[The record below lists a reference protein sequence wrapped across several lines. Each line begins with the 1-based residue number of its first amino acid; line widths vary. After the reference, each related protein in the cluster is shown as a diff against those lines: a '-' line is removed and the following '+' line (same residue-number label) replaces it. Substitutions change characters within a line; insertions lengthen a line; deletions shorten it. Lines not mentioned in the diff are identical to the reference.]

1 MFVARSGERA
11 LIESGCT
18 ITNVLTEPKG
28 GKMKRF
34 GTVLSIPFILC
45 AGFWITARGTAAQ
58 AQDDPG
64 WQPDTYN
71 SNNLEPDSRF
81 KADILVVVAHPDDES
96 MIAAFLARE
105 VYDHGKRVAVVYATR
120 GNAGDNSVGPEQGA
134 SLANIREIEGRTALA
149 SLGIANVWF
158 LSGSDT
164 PSQNVLQSLGSW
176 GHGQCLEQLVRI
188 VRLTRPEVMISLLP
202 GFVTGENHG
211 DHQAAGV
218 LATEAFDLAGDPTVF
233 AEQVTPA
240 HDLELYP
247 NRTEALRPWQPQKI
261 YYFDNPTQRF
271 DAGWGPEYSTQEIS
285 PTRHVSYGMLALQGF
300 TYHQTQGGKDTAME
314 MASGKSDD
322 SATAPVQLIMGKSL
336 VKSGVTDDVFTGVT
350 AEALPYQ
357 PPPGFVASTSA
368 NPTLKIG
375 GAWNY
380 YRQFWKSHGLDRLEN
395 LVPVE
400 ITVRAGGPLKIPL
413 LVENPL
419 DHAIELKL
427 TVQSPEGWK
436 VRPTHPV
443 SVPAHATYYLQ
454 VMTIAPPTKLTGWQ
468 EFTVSGEAENRNIG
482 TVHLRAEVDSWA
494 FEN

>member
-1 MFVARSGERA
+1 
-11 LIESGCT
+11 
-18 ITNVLTEPKG
+18 
-28 GKMKRF
+28 MKLF

-45 AGFWITARGTAAQ
+45 AGSWITARGAAAQ
-58 AQDDPG
+58 AQEDAG

-71 SNNLEPDSRF
+71 YNNLEPDARF

-96 MIAAFLARE
+96 LIAAFLARE

-120 GNAGDNSVGPEQGA
+120 GNAGDNSVGPEQDA

-218 LATEAFDLAGDPTVF
+218 LATEAFDLAGDSTVF

-285 PTRHVSYGMLALQGF
+285 QTRHVSYGMLALQGF

-350 AEALPYQ
+350 VEAMPYQ
-357 PPPGFVASTSA
+357 PPPGFVASTPA

-380 YRQFWKSHGLDRLEN
+380 YRQFWKAHGLDRLEK

-436 VRPTHPV
+436 VRPTHTV

-454 VMTIAPPTKLTGWQ
+454 VMAIAPPTKLTGWQ

-482 TVHLRAEVDSWA
+482 TINLRAEVDSWA
-494 FEN
+494 FDN